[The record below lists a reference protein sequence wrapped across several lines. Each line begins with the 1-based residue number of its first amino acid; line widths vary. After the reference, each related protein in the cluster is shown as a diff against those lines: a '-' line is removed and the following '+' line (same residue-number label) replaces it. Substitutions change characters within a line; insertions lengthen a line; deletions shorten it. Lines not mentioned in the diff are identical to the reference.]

1 VGLRIQ
7 QFFTVLNKINLA
19 NKPFTN
25 RSLPWIAASIILLGS
40 LIALVLLVRSSSRAN
55 AQTAA
60 LQTEI
65 RSLRQ
70 EESGLE
76 QQANSVKQSLT
87 PEQFQTLR
95 ATHEL
100 VDRKKFSWSRLFGDL
115 EGALPGDVRVTR
127 ISVKDVAARGEQTVA
142 ELDLTIVAKSSTT
155 ITSMISDMDRT
166 GVFQANLRA
175 QNLQKGR
182 GETGTE
188 YELTVIYRPRMGV
201 PTSESPAPSLAR
213 VEDGQAGKGETR

>member
-1 VGLRIQ
+1 M
-7 QFFTVLNKINLA
+7 LNKINLA

-25 RSLPWIAASIILLGS
+25 RSLPWIAASVILIGS
-40 LIALVLLVRSSSRAN
+40 LVALFLLLRSSSKAN
-55 AQTAA
+55 AQTAS

-76 QQANSVKQSLT
+76 QQANNVKQSLT
-87 PEQFQTLR
+87 QEQFQTLR
-95 ATHEL
+95 AAHEL

-115 EGALPGDVRVTR
+115 EGALPGEVRVTR
-127 ISVKDVAARGEQTVA
+127 ISVRDVAVRGEQTVA
-142 ELDLTIVAKSSTT
+142 ELDLTVVAKSSTM
-155 ITSMISDMDRT
+155 ITSMIADMDRT

-182 GETGTE
+182 GETGAE
-188 YELTVIYRPRMGV
+188 YELTVFYRPRIGV
-201 PTSESPAPSLAR
+201 PTNERPPSSLAR
-213 VEDGQAGKGETR
+213 VEDGQAAQGERK